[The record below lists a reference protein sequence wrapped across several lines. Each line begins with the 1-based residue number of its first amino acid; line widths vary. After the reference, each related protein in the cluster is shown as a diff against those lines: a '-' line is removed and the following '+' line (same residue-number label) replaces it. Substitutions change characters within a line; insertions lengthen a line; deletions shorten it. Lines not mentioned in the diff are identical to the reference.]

1 MVSQKAAEKS
11 PSYSEKITLV
21 AEAVKGDAATVNT
34 WVADTKANSKELVFA
49 GEGAKELVETAFGE
63 PEENW
68 VHVPGLVSRKKQ
80 FVPSVLH
87 VLQQ

>member
-1 MVSQKAAEKS
+1 MVIFIMFQME
-11 PSYSEKITLV
+11 
-21 AEAVKGDAATVNT
+21 D
-34 WVADTKANSKELVFA
+34 A

-63 PEENW
+63 PQENW

>member
-1 MVSQKAAEKS
+1 MLFFLLTNILTESS
-11 PSYSEKITLV
+11 
-21 AEAVKGDAATVNT
+21 D
-34 WVADTKANSKELVFA
+34 LVFA

-63 PEENW
+63 PEENL